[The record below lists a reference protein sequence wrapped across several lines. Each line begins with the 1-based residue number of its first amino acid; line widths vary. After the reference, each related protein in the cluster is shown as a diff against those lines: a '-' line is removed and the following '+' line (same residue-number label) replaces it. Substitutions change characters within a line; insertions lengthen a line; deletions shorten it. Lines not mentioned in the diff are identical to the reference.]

1 MKSNYKKLEERRFL
15 EDLKSTE
22 LLLKTYD
29 PNEDYNF
36 IMERFLEPTEENKG
50 LYKTQR
56 NKCVSLRQKETEVS
70 H

>member
-50 LYKTQR
+50 LHKTQR
-56 NKCVSLRQKETEVS
+56 NK
-70 H
+70 